1 MEHNINIGQRIR
13 HYRQLQGITLK
24 TLADRVGITS
34 SMLSQ
39 IERDL
44 ANPSINTLKLISS
57 ALNIFYKLNAI
68 EHVDR
73 NV

>member
-1 MEHNINIGQRIR
+1 MVSLELGAKIRNYRKAQGLSMQDLAKKINI
-13 HYRQLQGITLK
+13 TP
-24 TLADRVGITS
+24 